1 VLGKVLVVGAIA
13 MVLAGCGG
21 SSHPLRSALA
31 ATKKT
36 LAQNAVGTV
45 SVGGFEAAGRAGFV
59 FPQAHG
65 SQILHTR
72 GGTAYFLFT
81 PAAVYVDP
89 VDRTG
94 LAANIT
100 WISAPVGGPLAAKL
114 AGLNA
119 QLLLEE
125 VAWGGVSAVSLGQ
138 KVISHAAYVEYQVTV
153 DLQRVLARTSGP
165 AKAALTAAVRAQ
177 LAAGGARRAQVKL
190 WVDGPGRVAQVAGV
204 VAGSGLGM
212 VTTSLSGFGIK
223 IVEATPEP
231 SQVAAL
237 AKLPARG
244 GIGWVFGVSGR

>member
-1 VLGKVLVVGAIA
+1 

-21 SSHPLRSALA
+21 SSHPLTSALA

-59 FPQAHG
+59 FPQALG

-94 LAANIT
+94 LAASIT
-100 WISAPVGGPLAAKL
+100 WISAPVGGPIAAKL
-114 AGLNA
+114 EGLNA

-138 KVISHAAYVEYQVTV
+138 KVISHAPYVAYQVTV
-153 DLQRVLARTSGP
+153 DLHRVLARASGP
-165 AKAALTAAVRAQ
+165 AQAALSAAVRAQ
-177 LAAGGARRAQVKL
+177 LAAGSARRVQVKL
-190 WVDGPGRVAQVAGV
+190 WVDGPGRVAQVAGA
-204 VAGSGLGM
+204 VAGSGLGT
-212 VTTSLSGFGIK
+212 VTTSLSGFGLK
-223 IVEATPEP
+223 IVEVSPAP
-231 SQVAAL
+231 SQVVAL
-237 AKLPARG
+237 ATLSARSG
-244 GIGWVFGVSGR
+244 MGWVFGTSGS